1 MPCRPEVLKDDI
13 GEIEFEIHF
22 QFSLYG
28 WDNRRNQSGG
38 GRMARR
44 TQGEKRRQ
52 RCVQATQTE
61 WDAIC
66 EDADAEGLSIS
77 EYVVRVLLD
86 WRELKGSMRP
96 GAG

>member
-1 MPCRPEVLKDDI
+1 
-13 GEIEFEIHF
+13 
-22 QFSLYG
+22 
-28 WDNRRNQSGG
+28 
-38 GRMARR
+38 MAIRV
-44 TQGEKRRQ
+44 QGEKRRQ

-61 WDAIC
+61 WDAIR

-86 WRELKGSMRP
+86 WRDLKGSMRP

>member
-1 MPCRPEVLKDDI
+1 
-13 GEIEFEIHF
+13 
-22 QFSLYG
+22 
-28 WDNRRNQSGG
+28 
-38 GRMARR
+38 MARR
-44 TQGEKRRQ
+44 TRGEKRRQ
-52 RCVQATQTE
+52 RCVLATETE
-61 WDAIC
+61 WDTIR